1 MTSSMHKPSPRH
13 AWWALALLTA
23 TYTFSFVDRQIVNLL
38 VDPIRAD
45 FGLSDSQVSFL
56 QGLAFALPYVL
67 LSIPVGR
74 IVDRANR
81 IRVLIVGILIWTA
94 SCMLCGTQKVF
105 GNLVSL
111 VWALAAARPA

>member
-56 QGLAFALPYVL
+56 QGLAFATLCTAEH
-67 LSIPVGR
+67 SGR
-74 IVDRANR
+74 QNR
-81 IRVLIVGILIWTA
+81 R
-94 SCMLCGTQKVF
+94 S
-105 GNLVSL
+105 
-111 VWALAAARPA
+111 R

>member
-1 MTSSMHKPSPRH
+1 MTSSMEQQSPRH

-67 LSIPVGR
+67 LSIPEYSTAHKAAQR
-74 IVDRANR
+74 RALEEN
-81 IRVLIVGILIWTA
+81 
-94 SCMLCGTQKVF
+94 
-105 GNLVSL
+105 
-111 VWALAAARPA
+111 

>member
-1 MTSSMHKPSPRH
+1 MEQQSPRH

-94 SCMLCGTQKVF
+94 SCMLCGTAKSFWQL
-105 GNLVSL
+105 GYRSHGY
-111 VWALAAARPA
+111 WGR